1 LVLDILVHRLLYGAL
16 QLIVVVDVLDHIVD
30 SILEA
35 LYVGVVIADLIPVCF
50 YNMLHLRLAVTKVI
64 DNLT

>member
-1 LVLDILVHRLLYGAL
+1 VHRLFDSTL
-16 QLIVVVDVLDHIVD
+16 QLIIVVDVLDYIVD

-35 LYVGVVIADLIPVCF
+35 LDVGVVIADLIPVCF
-50 YNMLHLRLAVTKVI
+50 DDMLHLRLAVTKVI

>member
-1 LVLDILVHRLLYGAL
+1 VHRLLYGAL

-35 LYVGVVIADLIPVCF
+35 LYVGVVIADFIPVCF